1 MVEPLAKPSGVTLRA
16 HRQHVYDEASRL
28 VGAPAYRVAAA
39 KYSRLAGED
48 LARAVKRAA
57 WWHDLGKEHPK
68 WQRAC
73 RDDYEEYRAWR
84 SMAGLDPDRIDAADY
99 NRYEHELRK
108 LGKQPGRHLR
118 NASIRHEFESL
129 RRADK
134 QEVGLSLSE
143 RAAIAAHHGKLGL
156 RHEHRWRNDGEG
168 YADLWESFYKEH
180 RLLAW
185 RQSDE
190 RERKILA
197 RYRIAGVRGLLQLA
211 DARASLAEAGGW
223 LPPVEAFAYTFPEHW
238 TRRGVQKAAVEHAN
252 QPVTILRA
260 PTGSGKTDAALLWA
274 QHQVQTG
281 RADRLVIALPTRFTS
296 NALAVNVSAN
306 ISGTGLY
313 HSSAWHVRYG
323 GANQPEQLP
332 WDHAR
337 ERHKMARLLAAPA
350 TVCTLDHLLIS
361 LTGTRED
368 HHTVFFHLANSAVV
382 IDEADFYDPFVQANL
397 TVLLDCL
404 RTLDVPVLIM
414 SATVPESARS
424 LYRVENRIAEATAG
438 AEEPVRSLAWAGDVE
453 RLEDVAPILE
463 EMWKVGTGI
472 AYANTVASALAF
484 YDWFQKRKGNGSGPP
499 IILYHSRFTEP
510 DKQKIEKRLIN
521 ALGKDA
527 WDPKEPGTASG
538 IAILT
543 QIGEMSV
550 NISAPLMLSELCP
563 WDRLAQRAGRLN
575 RFAWHRAA
583 KLYIVRPVR
592 KGQLYPAPYGSPLPA
607 GGWEAN
613 PALLETERRLRNMLP
628 GNKPRPITAAEFVKE
643 VNLLYPVA
651 PHFDSRAADNRKRLL
666 DLMRNNWLIVSRRG
680 SDEDRGT
687 VAGEWCSR
695 DIDPQTTVFVALP
708 AAVLPERGDP
718 DASAFHFRSYDEI
731 RGFELD
737 HAVSCPVYLVH
748 KELRRKENAQ
758 VTACKYT
765 VGDDN
770 EEHLFLYTD
779 CYDSERGLFL
789 GMIGSSTDP
798 DSAEADGELRSAS
811 SSSSDTHIL

>member
-1 MVEPLAKPSGVTLRA
+1 MMEPLAKPSGVTLRS

-28 VGAPAYRVAAA
+28 VGAPAYRNASA
-39 KYSRLAGED
+39 KYNRLVGED

-57 WWHDLGKEHPK
+57 WWHDLGKEHPV

-73 RDDYEEYRAWR
+73 RADYGEYRAWR
-84 SMAGLDPDRIDAADY
+84 RSVGLVPDEVNAADY
-99 NRYEHELRK
+99 ERYERELRK
-108 LGKQPGRHLR
+108 AGRAPGRHLR
-118 NASIRHEFESL
+118 NAGIRHEFESL
-129 RRADK
+129 RKAAEK
-134 QEVGLSLSE
+134 KVSLSLPE
-143 RAAIAAHHGKLGL
+143 QAAIAAHHGKLNY

-180 RLLAW
+180 RLLARW
-185 RQSDE
+185 RSGDW
-190 RERKILA
+190 ERKILA

-211 DARASLAEAGGW
+211 DARASRAEAGGW

-238 TRRGVQKAAVEHAN
+238 TRRRVQKAAVEHAN
-252 QPVTILRA
+252 QRVIILRA

-274 QHQVQTG
+274 QHQVQTE

-337 ERHKMARLLAAPA
+337 ERHKMARLLATPA

-453 RLEDVAPILE
+453 RPENVAPILD
-463 EMWKVGTGI
+463 EMWEAGAGI
-472 AYANTVASALAF
+472 VYANTVASALAF
-484 YDWFQKRKGNGSGPP
+484 YDWFRKRKIDSGGSP

-510 DKQKIEKRLIN
+510 DKQKIEKRLID
-521 ALGKDA
+521 ALGKAA
-527 WDPKEPGTASG
+527 WDPEEPGTASG

-575 RFAWHRAA
+575 RFGRHRDA

-592 KGQLYPAPYGSPLPA
+592 KEQLYPAPYGSPLPG

-613 PALLETERRLRNMLP
+613 PALLETERRLRTMLP
-628 GNKPRPITAAEFVKE
+628 ENKPSPITAAEFIEE

-651 PHFDSRAADNRKRLL
+651 PHFDSRAADNRRRLL
-666 DLMRNNWLIVSRRG
+666 DLMRNNWLIVPRRG

-718 DASAFHFRSYDEI
+718 DASAFHFRSYDEL

-737 HAVSCPVYLVH
+737 HAVSCPAYLVQN
-748 KELRRKENAQ
+748 ELRRKENSQ
-758 VTACKYT
+758 VTPCSYT
-765 VGDDN
+765 IGDDKG
-770 EEHLFLYTD
+770 ERPLHYTD
-779 CYDSERGLFL
+779 CYDSERGLLL
-789 GMIGSSTDP
+789 GITSSSTDTSSTEP
-798 DSAEADGELRSAS
+798 DGELRSAS
-811 SSSSDTHIL
+811 VSDRNSAIL